1 MGTVAEILKNLKEAL
16 LQIDKMSFGVM
27 VLLLIGFL
35 AYIFKEPIG
44 KYLLQDNSMRPLEKT
59 VGRDVLMYGVM
70 EDMLNEFGG
79 GRVYIYTFHNGQNYL
94 SEDEIIKHKQRA
106 SMDYEVVANGVIEIG
121 LRRQNIPVSLFA
133 LQLNAIL
140 DEEILG
146 ISRKEAK
153 TAAARNI
160 MAQTGVSHTSILP
173 YRDKDKKVIMI
184 IGVDWVMQ
192 EDIEFDELRF
202 RKWVNEIG
210 DLFMGYSETAKIW
223 NLKDSKTRGIA
234 DQANLYPSIDGLSGA
249 TAKKEDGETFH
260 FILGTKALPLDS
272 LFLSQ
277 TIE

>member
-1 MGTVAEILKNLKEAL
+1 MKTVAEILKYLKEAL
-16 LQIDKMSFGVM
+16 LQINRMSFGVL
-27 VLLLIGFL
+27 VILLLGFL
-35 AYIFKEPIG
+35 AYTFKEPIG
-44 KYLLQDNSMRPLEKT
+44 KYLLQNNSMRPLENT
-59 VGRDVLMYGVM
+59 VGRDVLMYEVM
-70 EDMLNEFGG
+70 EDMLAEFEG

-223 NLKDSKTRGIA
+223 NLKDSRTRGIE
-234 DQANLYPSIDGLSGA
+234 DHANLYPSIDGRSGA
-249 TAKKEDGETFH
+249 TAKKEDKKPFH
-260 FILGTKALPLDS
+260 FILGSKVLAVDS